1 MLYFLEEVVKAYQ
14 EGEKEIIFDCLQ
26 SAEFSLRV
34 IEERNSVEQ
43 ELLGFIDDIMYY
55 HKEKNYDNALLF
67 TKMAIDLATLPYVEG
82 YRYNETGFNT
92 VQAELDEHVDTPID
106 IDNDIECIEWDM
118 KYRKLQGRLIELLIA
133 DHRARFGKHALL
145 A

>member
-1 MLYFLEEVVKAYQ
+1 MLYDLEEVVKAYQ

-43 ELLGFIDDIMYY
+43 ELLDLVDDIMYY
-55 HKEKNYDNALLF
+55 HKEKNYDSALLY
-67 TKMAIDLATLPYVEG
+67 TKMAIDVATLNQVAGYEFNHVGSKTILTEIDNHVE
-82 YRYNETGFNT
+82 
-92 VQAELDEHVDTPID
+92 TPID
-106 IDNDIECIEWDM
+106 TDSVTERIEWDM
-118 KYRKLQGRLIELLIA
+118 KYRKLKERLMKNIIA
-133 DHRARFGKHALL
+133 DHKARFGKHALL